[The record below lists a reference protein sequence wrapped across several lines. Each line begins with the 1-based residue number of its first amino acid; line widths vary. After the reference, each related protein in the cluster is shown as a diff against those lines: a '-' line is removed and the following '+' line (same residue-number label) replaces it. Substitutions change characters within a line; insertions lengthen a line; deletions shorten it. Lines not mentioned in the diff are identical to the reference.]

1 MAQRVIWSL
10 EAAED
15 LETIAEYIERDSPRY
30 AAVVVEK
37 IVTLV
42 RSLSTFPRMG
52 RKVPE
57 FDRDD
62 LRERFV
68 YSYRVIHQIR
78 AETTH
83 ALLIYMIFHNE
94 TRNCGAGDL
103 SNSYLLFWISAF
115 YHVEIRRFGGR
126 RSPPLRFTI
135 CVALSGGAGA
145 GATCRH
151 RDWKAI

>member
-15 LETIAEYIERDSPRY
+15 VEAIAEYIERDSPRY

-37 IVTLV
+37 ITTLV
-42 RSLSTFPRMG
+42 RSLPMFPRMG

-68 YSYRVIHQIR
+68 YSYRVIYQIR
-78 AETTH
+78 AQTIVVVNVIH
-83 ALLIYMIFHNE
+83 
-94 TRNCGAGDL
+94 
-103 SNSYLLFWISAF
+103 
-115 YHVEIRRFGGR
+115 GR
-126 RSPPLRFTI
+126 RLYVLEPDRL
-135 CVALSGGAGA
+135 
-145 GATCRH
+145 
-151 RDWKAI
+151 D